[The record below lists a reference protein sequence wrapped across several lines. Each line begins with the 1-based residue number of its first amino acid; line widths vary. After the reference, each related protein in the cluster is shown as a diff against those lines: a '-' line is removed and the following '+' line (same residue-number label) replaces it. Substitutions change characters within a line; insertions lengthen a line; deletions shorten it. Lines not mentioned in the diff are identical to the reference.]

1 MKFNNDY
8 YNYKRTHKFVNH
20 SGDKFLIQYEL
31 DDNLSDNISRQ
42 CLRENSK
49 LDIDEYVNSFKQ
61 ETNIKVLLQRFAE
74 TGDVSYLH
82 QSNGVYADVSSIPTN
97 VNDMKHLVKNN
108 SEKISKA
115 FPGID
120 LNKVKSFDDLVFE
133 ISKTNSKQVSEADIV
148 KSEEVK

>member
-8 YNYKRTHKFVNH
+8 YNYKTTTKFVNK

-31 DDNLSDNISRQ
+31 DDNYSDNVSRQ
-42 CLRENSK
+42 CLKEKSK
-49 LDIDEYVNSFKQ
+49 LDIKEYVNSFKQ

-82 QSNGVYADVSSIPTN
+82 QTSGVYADVSSIPTHIN
-97 VNDMKHLVKNN
+97 DVNHLVKSNN
-108 SEKISKA
+108 EKLSKA

-120 LNKVKSFDDLVFE
+120 LNKVKSFDDLVVE
-133 ISKTNSKQVSEADIV
+133 ISKINSQKEASQEAIS
-148 KSEEVK
+148 KEEK

>member
-8 YNYKRTHKFVNH
+8 YNYKRTHKFINNP
-20 SGDKFLIQYEL
+20 GDKFLIEYAL
-31 DDNLSDNISRQ
+31 DDNYSDNVSRQ
-42 CLRENSK
+42 CLKEKSK
-49 LDIDEYVNSFKQ
+49 LDIKEYVNSFKQ

-82 QSNGVYADVSSIPTN
+82 QSNGVYADVASIPTN

-120 LNKVKSFDDLVFE
+120 LNKVKSFDDLVVE
-133 ISKTNSKQVSEADIV
+133 ISKINSQKQVDEPIS
-148 KSEEVK
+148 KEVK

>member
-8 YNYKRTHKFVNH
+8 YNYKRTHKFVN
-20 SGDKFLIQYEL
+20 SAGDKFLIQYEL
-31 DDNLSDNISRQ
+31 DDNFSDNVSRQ
-42 CLRENSK
+42 CLKEKSK
-49 LDIDEYVNSFKQ
+49 LDIKEYVNSFKQ

-82 QSNGVYADVSSIPTN
+82 QSNGVYADVASIPTN

-108 SEKISKA
+108 SDKISKA

-120 LNKVKSFDDLVFE
+120 LNKVKSFDDLVVE
-133 ISKTNSKQVSEADIV
+133 ISKINSQKEASQEAIN
-148 KSEEVK
+148 KEEK

>member
-8 YNYKRTHKFVNH
+8 YNYKTTKKFVNH
-20 SGDKFLIQYEL
+20 PGDKYLIQYEL
-31 DDNLSDNISRQ
+31 DDNYSDNVSRQ
-42 CLRENSK
+42 CLKEQSK
-49 LDIDEYVNSFKQ
+49 LDIKEYVNSFKQ

-82 QSNGVYADVSSIPTN
+82 QSNGVYADISSIPTN

-120 LNKVKSFDDLVFE
+120 LNKVKSFDDLVVE
-133 ISKTNSKQVSEADIV
+133 ISKINSQKEVEKPIN
-148 KSEEVK
+148 EEVK

>member
-8 YNYKRTHKFVNH
+8 YNYKSTNKFINH
-20 SGDKFLIQYEL
+20 SGDKFLIEYDL
-31 DDNLSDNISRQ
+31 DDNYSDTISRQ
-42 CLRENSK
+42 CLKEKSK
-49 LDIDEYVNSFKQ
+49 LDIKEYVNSFKQ

-97 VNDMKHLVKNN
+97 INDVRHLVKNN

-120 LNKVKSFDDLVFE
+120 LNKVKSFDDLVVE
-133 ISKTNSKQVSEADIV
+133 ISKINSQKEASQEAIN
-148 KSEEVK
+148 KEEK